1 MHKEYSNDDKK
12 NHNKLY
18 FTKKYKKNID
28 AMLYAFF
35 IDADYENKTPYTI
48 LLTNNEIMNMA
59 MNLFT
64 KIKAVTIKFIQDV
77 TNLTEAFKYSINNYI
92 FKEVYNKYKVAINN
106 YIKALDAVFYNNN
119 KFCNYKVNINSDL
132 FFIPTMVD
140 YLPYYELNM
149 QNKNINIIYTF
160 PSFNLI
166 YNPKTLKLEF
176 IVKDKKDDIIYYKF
190 TITPEILVDKHNK
203 INKKEFYNN
212 LKCISDFKNND
223 IDLNHFTTYLDDLKS
238 YLPLIFF

>member
-12 NHNKLY
+12 NHNKLF

-64 KIKAVTIKFIQDV
+64 KIKTLTIKFVQDV
-77 TNLTEAFKYSINNYI
+77 TILTEVFKYSINNYI

-106 YIKALDAVFYNNN
+106 YIRSLDNIFYNNN

-132 FFIPTMVD
+132 FFIPTMID

-149 QNKNINIIYTF
+149 HNKNINIIYTF
-160 PSFNLI
+160 PSFNI
-166 YNPKTLKLEF
+166 IFNPKTLKLEF
-176 IVKDKKDDIIYYKF
+176 IVKDKKEDIIYYKF

-212 LKCISDFKNND
+212 LKCISNFKNND
-223 IDLNHFTTYLDDLKS
+223 IDLNHFIVYLDDQKS

>member
-12 NHNKLY
+12 NHNKLF

-48 LLTNNEIMNMA
+48 LLTSNEIMNMA

-64 KIKAVTIKFIQDV
+64 KIKTLTIKFVQDV
-77 TNLTEAFKYSINNYI
+77 TILTEVFKYSINNYI

-106 YIKALDAVFYNNN
+106 YIRSLDNIFYNNN

-132 FFIPTMVD
+132 FFIPTMID

-149 QNKNINIIYTF
+149 HNKNINIIYTF
-160 PSFNLI
+160 PSFNI
-166 YNPKTLKLEF
+166 IFNPKTLKLEF
-176 IVKDKKDDIIYYKF
+176 IVKDKKEDIIYYKF

-212 LKCISDFKNND
+212 LKCISNFKNND
-223 IDLNHFTTYLDDLKS
+223 IDLNHFIVYLDDQKS

>member
-1 MHKEYSNDDKK
+1 MHKEYSNEDKK

-106 YIKALDAVFYNNN
+106 YIKTLDNIFYNNN

-132 FFIPTMVD
+132 FFIPTMID

-149 QNKNINIIYTF
+149 HNKNIDIIYTF

-166 YNPKTLKLEF
+166 FNPKTLKLEF

-212 LKCISDFKNND
+212 LKCISDFKNKD
-223 IDLNHFTTYLDDLKS
+223 IDLNHFIVYLDDQKS

>member
-12 NHNKLY
+12 SNNKLY

-35 IDADYENKTPYTI
+35 IDADYESKTPYTI

-59 MNLFT
+59 MNLYV
-64 KIKAVTIKFIQDV
+64 KIKDAIIKFIQDV
-77 TNLTEAFKYSINNYI
+77 SNLTDAFKYSINNFI
-92 FKEVYNKYKVAINN
+92 FKEVYNKYKVVINN
-106 YIKALDAVFYNNN
+106 LIKTLDTIFYNNN
-119 KFCNYKVNINSDL
+119 KFCNYKVNINSDS
-132 FFIPTMVD
+132 FFIPTMID

-149 QNKNINIIYTF
+149 NNKNISTIYIF
-160 PSFNLI
+160 PSFNI
-166 YNPKTLKLEF
+166 VYNPRTLKLEL
-176 IVKDKKDDIIYYKF
+176 IIKDKKDDILYYKF
-190 TITPEILVDKHNK
+190 CLAPAIVVDKHNK

-212 LKCISDFKNND
+212 LKCIADFKNND
-223 IDLNHFTTYLDDLKS
+223 NDINHFIAYLNDQKS